1 MITSLSPYTVS
12 KHETVSVSNF
22 RYPWERT
29 FEMTFDVK
37 VAVTDSG
44 TKGDVN
50 DDGRIIL
57 NDYLMSKRIEAGTKT
72 ADIDM
77 LARADIN
84 GDGKINKAD
93 YDQIKKHILGD

>member
-1 MITSLSPYTVS
+1 MSVDISQRIRFSYGKFS
-12 KHETVSVSNF
+12 KGQKKIANV
-22 RYPWERT
+22 
-29 FEMTFDVK
+29 
-37 VAVTDSG
+37 
-44 TKGDVN
+44 
-50 DDGRIIL
+50 IL

>member
-1 MITSLSPYTVS
+1 EYMRKLEAGGFTRQQAESQADALRQVL
-12 KHETVSVSNF
+12 
-22 RYPWERT
+22 ERHAAT
-29 FEMTFDVK
+29 ERDNI
-37 VAVTDSG
+37 A